1 MVHVWVSFFSSH
13 PPRADSRVQR
23 TLLHFEPQQGNLL
36 SFGRCRGIQIR
47 RAMSG
52 LFCLCTGKKTT
63 VLYRVYL
70 NAATLLTRGGGLC
83 RGSCDDTVGC
93 RMFWQLSYTCSTFA
107 KSINSSQSYVQ
118 ITTSGNFF
126 PTLTLYCHL
135 LSCR

>member
-52 LFCLCTGKKTT
+52 LFLSVYRKKNNSAIPRLFECGHS
-63 VLYRVYL
+63 VD
-70 NAATLLTRGGGLC
+70 AGGGGYAEDPAMT
-83 RGSCDDTVGC
+83 R
-93 RMFWQLSYTCSTFA
+93 
-107 KSINSSQSYVQ
+107 
-118 ITTSGNFF
+118 
-126 PTLTLYCHL
+126 
-135 LSCR
+135 